1 MIKIFNQ
8 ISAQNKVKLLRLLK
22 SHSFTFQNETS
33 ILSTVKSDNI
43 IGIIA
48 QGYAE
53 IIRTDHNG
61 NETVIEQLEKEDIF
75 GTEIS
80 SLKNDEYDIIAK
92 ENNTEVIIIDYNN
105 IINCKENNKSFYN
118 EFIKNLF
125 QILNFK
131 LKEKNERL
139 NIITKKTI
147 RDKLLEYFSIESKKH
162 GSSYVYLFSTFT
174 ALADFLAIDRSAM
187 TRELKNLKDEGLIEV
202 KGKRI
207 TLLYNDNWI

>member
-1 MIKIFNQ
+1 MIKIFDQ
-8 ISAQNKVKLLRLLK
+8 ISSPNKAKLLRILK
-22 SHSFTFQNETS
+22 SHSFTFNIETS
-33 ILSTVKSDNI
+33 IMSTIQSDNI

-48 QGYAE
+48 KGYAE

-61 NETVIEQLEKEDIF
+61 NETVIEELEEEDIF

-80 SLKNDEYDIIAK
+80 SLKNAEYDIIAK
-92 ENNTEVIIIDYNN
+92 ENNTEVIIIEYND
-105 IINCKENNKSFYN
+105 IINCKENNKAFYN
-118 EFIKNLF
+118 EFIKNLL
-125 QILNFK
+125 QIFTLK
-131 LKEKNERL
+131 IKEKNERL

-162 GSSYVYLFSTFT
+162 GSSYVYLSSTFT

-207 TLLYNDNWI
+207 TLLYNNNWI

>member
-61 NETVIEQLEKEDIF
+61 NETVIEQLEEEDIF